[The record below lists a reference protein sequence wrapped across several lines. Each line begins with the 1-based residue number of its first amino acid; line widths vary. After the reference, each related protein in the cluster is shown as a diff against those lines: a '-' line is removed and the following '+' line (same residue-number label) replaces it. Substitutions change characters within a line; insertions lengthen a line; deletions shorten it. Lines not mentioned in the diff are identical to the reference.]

1 MVRNMDTEELVA
13 MYEDNRKGRLNEVV
27 HEYLNDA
34 SVTSQIFLEDLKGI
48 LAGHA
53 AHKAEEHRRA
63 QVAAIAKSEEAAR
76 VAAELADKVE
86 EQNAAQFDADQAAQ
100 SIHWVDDSVVAYAG
114 TAFDAPEYYA
124 TADTGTVNI
133 DTSIYPPDHPYHI
146 DTSVAAGS
154 TAAYPTATYNV
165 DTTTYGDVSIASS
178 EANPYGFYDHDL
190 GGAFYVDGHSDVHQV
205 PEEVQTYTAPPQTGV
220 IAGYASSEANPDG
233 YYGTDP
239 TTYPVG
245 TASSEA
251 NPTGYYDEP
260 NNVDPQTPETYPVP
274 EPDFD
279 PLAVPSKFD
288 AHN

>member
-1 MVRNMDTEELVA
+1 MNTEELVA
-13 MYEDNRKGRLNEVV
+13 MYEDNRKGRLNQVV
-27 HEYLNDA
+27 HEYLHDGGC
-34 SVTSQIFLEDLKGI
+34 TSEIFVGDLKSI
-48 LAGHA
+48 FEGHA
-53 AHKAEEHRRA
+53 AHKAEEARVA
-63 QVAAIAKSEEAAR
+63 QEAALAKSEEASR
-76 VAAELADKVE
+76 IAAELADKVE

-114 TAFDAPEYYA
+114 TAFDSPEYYA
-124 TADTGTVNI
+124 TATPVTGTVNV

-220 IAGYASSEANPDG
+220 IAGYASSEANA
-233 YYGTDP
+233 
-239 TTYPVG
+239 V
-245 TASSEA
+245 
-251 NPTGYYDEP
+251 YYDEP

-274 EPDFD
+274 EPEFD

-288 AHN
+288 NHH

>member
-1 MVRNMDTEELVA
+1 MNTEELVA

-27 HEYLNDA
+27 HEYLNDGA
-34 SVTSQIFLEDLKGI
+34 CTSEIFVGDLKSI
-48 LAGHA
+48 FEGHA
-53 AHKAEEHRRA
+53 AHKAEEARVA
-63 QVAAIAKSEEAAR
+63 QEAALAASEAQAKA
-76 VAAELADKVE
+76 AAELADKVE

-114 TAFDAPEYYA
+114 TAFDSPEYYA
-124 TADTGTVNI
+124 TATPVTGTVNV

-154 TAAYPTATYNV
+154 TAAYPTGTYNV

-178 EANPYGFYDHDL
+178 EANPYGYYDHDL
-190 GGAFYVDGHSDVHQV
+190 AGSYYVDGHSDVHQV
-205 PEEVQTYTAPPQTGV
+205 PEDVQTYTAPPQTGV

-260 NNVDPQTPETYPVP
+260 NNVDPQTPETYTVP
-274 EPDFD
+274 EPEFD

-288 AHN
+288 NHR

>member
-1 MVRNMDTEELVA
+1 MDTEELVA
-13 MYEDNRKGRLNEVV
+13 MYEDNRKGRLNQVV

-76 VAAELADKVE
+76 IAAELADKVE

-114 TAFDAPEYYA
+114 TAFDSPEYYA
-124 TADTGTVNI
+124 TATPVTGTVNI
-133 DTSIYPPDHPYHI
+133 DTSIYPPDHPYHV

-178 EANPYGFYDHDL
+178 EANP
-190 GGAFYVDGHSDVHQV
+190 
-205 PEEVQTYTAPPQTGV
+205 
-220 IAGYASSEANPDG
+220 
-233 YYGTDP
+233 
-239 TTYPVG
+239 
-245 TASSEA
+245 
-251 NPTGYYDEP
+251 TGYYDEP
-260 NNVDPQTPETYPVP
+260 NNVDPQTPETVPVP
-274 EPDFD
+274 EPWVD

-288 AHN
+288 NHR

>member
-1 MVRNMDTEELVA
+1 M
-13 MYEDNRKGRLNEVV
+13 
-27 HEYLNDA
+27 
-34 SVTSQIFLEDLKGI
+34 
-48 LAGHA
+48 
-53 AHKAEEHRRA
+53 
-63 QVAAIAKSEEAAR
+63 
-76 VAAELADKVE
+76 
-86 EQNAAQFDADQAAQ
+86 
-100 SIHWVDDSVVAYAG
+100 
-114 TAFDAPEYYA
+114 
-124 TADTGTVNI
+124 NI

-165 DTTTYGDVSIASS
+165 DTTLYGDVSIASS

-205 PEEVQTYTAPPQTGV
+205 PEEVQTYTAPPQTNS
-220 IAGYASSEANPDG
+220 IAGYASSEANP
-233 YYGTDP
+233 
-239 TTYPVG
+239 
-245 TASSEA
+245 
-251 NPTGYYDEP
+251 NGYYDEP

>member
-1 MVRNMDTEELVA
+1 MNTEELVA
-13 MYEDNRKGRLNEVV
+13 MYEDNRKGRLNQVV
-27 HEYLNDA
+27 HEYLHDGGC
-34 SVTSQIFLEDLKGI
+34 TPEIFVGDLKSI
-48 LAGHA
+48 LEGHA
-53 AHKAEEHRRA
+53 AHKAEAARVA
-63 QVAAIAKSEEAAR
+63 QEAALAKSEEAAR

-114 TAFDAPEYYA
+114 TAFDSPEYYA
-124 TADTGTVNI
+124 TATPVTGTVNI

-205 PEEVQTYTAPPQTGV
+205 PEEVQTYTAPPQTSS

-260 NNVDPQTPETYPVP
+260 NNVDPQAPETYPVP